1 MQVSGRAALA
11 SGTLAYFATSV
22 FWGANIPLTAI
33 LFRTW
38 DPFFL
43 ALLRVAVASVVLAA
57 TVGFALGWRRLAIP
71 IGIGRFAAMSAAMAG
86 FFILYNLGLR
96 YTNTITAAAIMA
108 GAPVYG
114 AVTMRLFAGA
124 PLERGFGPAALL
136 TVIGAGIAVWSR
148 ADGGG
153 LRLQGGEPLIVLA
166 FVCWTLYSLTAQRW
180 FTPDTPQLR
189 RTWVATIGTLL
200 WLLPCWALVRA
211 AGLVGP
217 PNLAPDVEAML
228 WLGLTATLATA
239 LGGVLWNIGVARVG
253 LAAGVLWQNAVPVFG
268 VLISMLFGF
277 VPTGGQVLGGAL
289 VLAGVLTMQWHRLR
303 RD

>member
-11 SGTLAYFATSV
+11 SGTLAYFTTSV
-22 FWGANIPLTAI
+22 VWGANIPLTAI

-43 ALLRVAVASVVLAA
+43 APLRVAVASVVLAA

-71 IGIGRFAAMSAAMAG
+71 IGIGRFAAMSAALAA
-86 FFILYNLGLR
+86 FFILFNLGLR

-114 AVTMRLFAGA
+114 AVTMRLVAGA
-124 PLERGFGPAALL
+124 PLERGFGPAALM
-136 TVIGAGIAVWSR
+136 TVVGAAIAVWSR

-166 FVCWTLYSLTAQRW
+166 FVCWTLYSVSAQRW

-189 RTWVATIGTLL
+189 RTWVATIGTLF

-217 PNLAPDVEAML
+217 PNLAPDVEALL
-228 WLGLTATLATA
+228 WLALTATLATA

-277 VPTGGQVLGGAL
+277 VPTAGQVLGGAL

>member
-1 MQVSGRAALA
+1 MQVSGRAALV

-22 FWGANIPLTAI
+22 VWGANIPLTAI

-43 ALLRVAVASVVLAA
+43 ALLRVAIASTVLAA
-57 TVGFALGWRRLAIP
+57 AVGFALGWRRLAIP

-86 FFILYNLGLR
+86 FFILFNLGLR

-108 GAPVYG
+108 GAPVYA
-114 AVTMRLFAGA
+114 AVTMRLVAGA
-124 PLERGFGPAALL
+124 PLERGFVPAALM

-153 LRLQGGEPLIVLA
+153 LRLQGGEPLMVLA
-166 FVCWTLYSLTAQRW
+166 FVCWTLYSVNAQRW

-189 RTWVATIGTLL
+189 RTWVATVGTLF

-211 AGLVGP
+211 AGVVGT
-217 PNLAPDVEAML
+217 PNLAPDAEALL

-277 VPTGGQVLGGAL
+277 VPTAGQVLGGAL
-289 VLAGVLTMQWHRLR
+289 VLVGVLTMQWHRLR
-303 RD
+303 RN